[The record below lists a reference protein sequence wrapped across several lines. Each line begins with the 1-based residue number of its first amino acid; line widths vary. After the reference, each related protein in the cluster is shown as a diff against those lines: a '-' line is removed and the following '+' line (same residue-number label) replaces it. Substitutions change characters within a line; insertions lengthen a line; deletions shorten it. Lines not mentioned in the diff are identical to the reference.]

1 MLAILGTMG
10 VTRSVDSAAAT
21 GRPAE
26 TAVQAGAPKDAGA
39 SRPADTSAPVP
50 SLPVAVREGT
60 LTLPTYEEDLPDVNP
75 RFDLFARRPFLIY
88 PYTARTNLT
97 DRRSDRTW
105 RTVVLE
111 NGHLRLT
118 VLPDLGGRVYSCV
131 DKANGAEMFYA
142 NPSIK
147 FADVAYRGA
156 WVALGIEFN
165 FPVSHNWVTVSP
177 VDYGTV
183 RHPDGSASVWVG
195 NIDRPYGMQW
205 RVELRLRPGRSL
217 LEQTTTLYNRSDVR
231 HRYYWWTTASVRA
244 DGDSHILYPMEF
256 SAAHH
261 FADVDTWPVDSSGVD
276 LSYPRNHT
284 AGFVSRFAHAS
295 REGFIGVYDPSTQS
309 GVVHFADH
317 HDMPGQK
324 IWSWGWDDEG
334 RDWRRALSDDQ
345 SAYLEVQAGL
355 FRNQETY
362 AFLEPQQLLRFRETF
377 QPVRGIGGWSR
388 ANEEGALHVRR
399 GDGDQLRVGLNVTR
413 AVHGGR
419 LVIRDGEKPV
429 TEEAFSLE
437 PSGVFDRTYPT
448 LTAPGPYTVELHD
461 DSGRVLLAHTEGQ
474 YDRVPRAD
482 VKTGP
487 QPARVFPPPDKRSE
501 GDWVELGRYQELN
514 GKLLEAHDVYAAAL
528 AAFADS
534 VELRRAAGRLAV
546 QLKRYEEAILPLSK
560 AAAQR
565 SNDAEALYYLGLA
578 HAASGHVQKARFAWD
593 QAATLPAWRGAS
605 LFQLARLAAR
615 EGSGLECCR
624 TASRPD
630 PIEAL
635 RLLRRAVDAAP
646 EMIRAGGM
654 EVALLRRTGR
664 VDEAKARLAHWQSV
678 DPPSSFLRNEAV
690 LLGTAD
696 EALWA
701 HLAGDPERVLE
712 LAVDYMALGA
722 WDDAHALL
730 ARRYPA
736 AGRVAERGTA
746 LPQDYPLVAY
756 YRGYCAEKMGR
767 PGREDFAL
775 APGREDFA
783 LATRQSTRYVF
794 PNRPESLIVLH
805 RAVEVDPKDATAHF
819 LLGSLLL
826 SGGQADAALAEWNE
840 ARALDPRIPV
850 LHRNIGFTHLYARGA
865 PEDALRA
872 FEDGMAAD
880 PENIELYEGADQ
892 ALTLLGR
899 ATEERISAL
908 RRYPG
913 SPLPSRLVYKLALAL
928 AEAGRFSEAEALFPG
943 RFFPREEFGT
953 NVRQVYLEVKLL
965 QAFALAHDGRK
976 EEARALAAAFGRP
989 AAGFDFT
996 NDGMKAFVDAP
1007 RFQYYWGDLEAQL
1020 AGDAGA
1026 REHWRKAAGS
1036 RDFRQAAFAYRAA
1049 QKLREAGEAEW
1060 RPRLEAALAEADLYL
1075 FRGGHYPALATCARG
1090 MLLRALG
1097 RTSEGDDALRQV
1109 FVLPDKGMPHHVA
1122 RLALEGR

>member
-1 MLAILGTMG
+1 MG
-10 VTRSVDSAAAT
+10 VTRSVVSAGASS
-21 GRPAE
+21 RPAE
-26 TAVQAGAPKDAGA
+26 TTV
-39 SRPADTSAPVP
+39 RPAETPVRQP
-50 SLPVAVREGT
+50 AVRVGEGT

-97 DRRSDRTW
+97 DRRSERTW
-105 RTVVLE
+105 RTLVLE
-111 NGHLRLT
+111 NEHLKLT

-177 VDYGTV
+177 VDFETV

-231 HRYYWWTTASVRA
+231 HRFYWWTTASVRA
-244 DGDSHILYPMEF
+244 EGDSHILYPMEF

-284 AGFVSRFAHAS
+284 AGFVSRFAHGS
-295 REGFIGVYDPSTQS
+295 REGFIGVYNPGTDS
-309 GVVHFADH
+309 GTVHVADH

-334 RDWRRALSDDQ
+334 KDWRRALSDDE
-345 SAYLEVQAGL
+345 SAYLEVQTGL

-362 AFLEPQQLLRFRETF
+362 AFLEPQQVLRFRETF

-388 ANEEGALHVRR
+388 ANEEAVVHVRR
-399 GDGDQLRVGLNVTR
+399 GERRELKVGLNVTR
-413 AVHGGR
+413 AVRGGR
-419 LVIRDGEKPV
+419 LVVRDREKV
-429 TEEAFSLE
+429 VSEEAFSLE
-437 PSGVFDRTYPT
+437 PSGVLDRSYPT

-461 DSGRVLLAHTEGQ
+461 GSGRILLAHTEGQ
-474 YDRVPRAD
+474 YDVLPKAE

-487 QPARVFPPPDKRSE
+487 QPARVFPAPDKRTE

-514 GKLLEAHDVYAAAL
+514 GKLLEAHDVYAAAVT
-528 AAFADS
+528 AFPESA
-534 VELRRAAGRLAV
+534 ELRRAAGRLAV
-546 QLKRYEEAILPLSK
+546 ELKRYDEAVDPLSK
-560 AAAQR
+560 AVAQR

-578 HAASGHVQKARFAWD
+578 HAALGHTQKARFAWD
-593 QAATLPAWRGAS
+593 QAATVPSWRAAS

-615 EGSGLECCR
+615 EGSGLECC
-624 TASRPD
+624 TTGAGLESALHAGASLEPGLASGETQQTRPD

-635 RLLRRAVDAAP
+635 RLVQQALEVAP
-646 EMIRAGGM
+646 QMLRAGGM
-654 EVALLRRTGR
+654 EIALLRRTGR
-664 VDEAKARLAHWQSV
+664 VDEAKTRLAYWRSL

-690 LLGTAD
+690 LLGEAD

-712 LAVDYMALGA
+712 LVVDYMAIGA

-730 ARRYPA
+730 ARQYPT
-736 AGRVAERGTA
+736 AGRVAEPGTA
-746 LPQDYPLVAY
+746 LPQDHPLVSY

-767 PGREDFAL
+767 SGRADYAL
-775 APGREDFA
+775 AS
-783 LATRQSTRYVF
+783 RQSTRYVF
-794 PNRPESLIVLH
+794 PNRPESVVVLR
-805 RAVEVDPKDATAHF
+805 RALEVEPKDATAHF
-819 LLGSLLL
+819 LLGSLHL
-826 SGGQADAALAEWNE
+826 SGGRTDEALAEWE
-840 ARALDPRIPV
+840 TARALDAKIPV
-850 LHRNIGFTHLYARGA
+850 LHRDIGFTHLYARGDA
-865 PEDALRA
+865 AGALRA
-872 FEDGMAAD
+872 FEDGMMAD
-880 PENIELYEGADQ
+880 PENVELYEGADQ
-892 ALTLLGR
+892 ALSLLRG
-899 ATEERISAL
+899 APQDRIAAL

-928 AEAGRFSEAEALFPG
+928 AEAGRFAEAEALFPG

-965 QAFALAHDGRK
+965 QAFALARAGRK
-976 EEARALAAAFGRP
+976 DEAKALAASFGQP
-989 AAGFDFT
+989 APGFDFT
-996 NDGMKAFVDAP
+996 KDGMKPFADAP
-1007 RFQYYWGDLEAQL
+1007 RFQYYWGELQAQL
-1020 AGDAGA
+1020 GDDAGA
-1026 REHWRKAAGS
+1026 REHWRKAAGG
-1036 RDFRQAAFAYRAA
+1036 RDFRQAAFGYGAA
-1049 QKLREAGEAEW
+1049 QKLDEAGVAEW
-1060 RPRLEAALAEADLYL
+1060 RPRLEAALAEVDLYL

-1097 RTSEGDDALRQV
+1097 RTSEGDDALHQV
-1109 FVLPDKGMPHHVA
+1109 FVLPDKGMPHHIA
-1122 RLALEGR
+1122 RLALDER

>member
-1 MLAILGTMG
+1 MKQLAALGTAGIFAILGTMS
-10 VTRSVDSAAAT
+10 VTHSVVSAGAST
-21 GRPAE
+21 RPAE
-26 TAVQAGAPKDAGA
+26 TTVQE
-39 SRPADTSAPVP
+39 S
-50 SLPVAVREGT
+50 T

-97 DRRSDRTW
+97 DRQSERTW
-105 RTVVLE
+105 RTLVLE
-111 NGHLRLT
+111 NEHLRLT

-177 VDYGTV
+177 VDFGTV

-195 NIDRPYGMQW
+195 NVDRPYGMQW

-231 HRYYWWTTASVRA
+231 HRFYWWTTASVRA

-261 FADVDTWPVDSSGVD
+261 FADVDTWPVDSSGAD

-284 AGFVSRFAHAS
+284 AGFVSRFAHGS
-295 REGFIGVYDPSTQS
+295 REGFIGVYNPGTDAGT
-309 GVVHFADH
+309 VHVADH

-334 RDWRRALSDDQ
+334 KDWRRALSDDE

-362 AFLEPQQLLRFRETF
+362 AFLEPQQVLRFRETF
-377 QPVRGIGGWSR
+377 QPARGIGGWSR
-388 ANEEGALHVRR
+388 ANEEGVVHVRR
-399 GDGDQLRVGLNVTR
+399 GDSHELKVGLNLTR
-413 AVHGGR
+413 PVRGGR
-419 LVIRDGEKPV
+419 LVVRDGERAV
-429 TEEAFSLE
+429 SEEPFTLE
-437 PSGVFDRTYPT
+437 PSGVFDQSYPS
-448 LTAPGPYTVELHD
+448 LTAPGPYTVEVRD
-461 DSGRVLLAHTEGQ
+461 ESGHVLLAHTEGR
-474 YDRVPRAD
+474 YDVVRKAD

-487 QPARVFPPPDKRSE
+487 QPARLFPAPEKRSE
-501 GDWVELGRYQELN
+501 GDWVDLGRHQELN

-528 AAFADS
+528 AAFPESA
-534 VELRRAAGRLAV
+534 ELHRAAGRLAV
-546 QLKRYEEAILPLSK
+546 QLKRYDEAVEPLTK
-560 AAAQR
+560 AVAVR

-578 HAASGHVQKARFAWD
+578 HAALGHVQKARFAWD
-593 QAATLPAWRGAS
+593 QAAALPAWRAPA

-615 EGSGLECCR
+615 GSDLESAHEGAASLEPRPSTTECCN
-624 TASRPD
+624 SRSD
-630 PIEAL
+630 PHEAL
-635 RLLRRAVDAAP
+635 RLVRQALETSP

-654 EVALLRRTGR
+654 EVALLRRIGS
-664 VDEAKARLAHWQSV
+664 VDEAKARLAYWRSL

-690 LLGTAD
+690 LLGAAD
-696 EALWA
+696 EGLWA

-712 LAVDYMALGA
+712 LAVDYMAIGA
-722 WDDAHALL
+722 WDDANALL
-730 ARRYPA
+730 ARHYPS
-736 AGRVAERGTA
+736 AGRVAEPGTV
-746 LPQDYPLVAY
+746 LPQEYPLVAY
-756 YRGYCAEKMGR
+756 HRGYCAEKMGR
-767 PGREDFAL
+767 SGREDYAFAS
-775 APGREDFA
+775 
-783 LATRQSTRYVF
+783 RQSTRYVF
-794 PNRPESLIVLH
+794 PNRPESLVVLR
-805 RAVEVDPKDATAHF
+805 RAVEVEPRDATAHF
-819 LLGSLLL
+819 LLGSLHL
-826 SGGQADAALAEWNE
+826 SGGKTEEALAEWE
-840 ARALDPRIPV
+840 RARALDPKIPV

-865 PEDALRA
+865 AADALRV
-872 FEDGMAAD
+872 FEDGMGAD
-880 PENIELYEGADQ
+880 PENVELYEGADQ
-892 ALTLLGR
+892 ALSILGR
-899 ATEERISAL
+899 APEERIPAL

-928 AEAGRFSEAEALFPG
+928 AEAGRFAEAEALFPG

-965 QAFALAHDGRK
+965 QAFALAREGRK
-976 EEARALAAAFGRP
+976 AEAAALAAAFGRP
-989 AAGFDFT
+989 APGFDFT
-996 NDGMKAFVDAP
+996 KDGMKAFVDAP
-1007 RFQYYWGDLEAQL
+1007 RFQYYWGELDAQTG
-1020 AGDAGA
+1020 ADTGA
-1026 REHWRKAAGS
+1026 REHWRKAAGG

-1049 QKLREAGEAEW
+1049 QKLGQAGESEW
-1060 RPRLEAALAEADLYL
+1060 RPRLEAALVEADLYL
-1075 FRGGHYPALATCARG
+1075 FRGGHYPAVATCARG

-1097 RTSEGDDALRQV
+1097 RTSESDEALRQA
-1109 FVLPDKGMPHHVA
+1109 FVLPDKGMPHHIA
-1122 RLALEGR
+1122 RLALENR